1 MALTYFWSAE
11 VFRSKNVGR
20 YLQSSDKKCSFLQVQ
35 TELHFNTAQMPKDVD
50 SKLVGSLKHLS
61 AVMEAELAKGVTQ
74 VFTFRPE

>member
-1 MALTYFWSAE
+1 MLAVYF
-11 VFRSKNVGR
+11 
-20 YLQSSDKKCSFLQVQ
+20 QSVDEQCPFLQVQ

-61 AVMEAELAKGVTQ
+61 TVMEAELAKGVTP